1 MMITDIS
8 PDAEN
13 KCHQFISE
21 LTGIYTEAGCVDL
34 DTTGSIVNKYSG
46 TLIPLVKPKSYHVRV
61 CGQDDTV
68 YAGNEDQL
76 EAWEDHYL
84 SERMRM
90 TVIGAI
96 DDFPCEAFARQLVL
110 LLCED
115 GNIYAYEDEVLH
127 LVAESLKDLFE
138 NGMTFPGIES
148 YNLGEC
154 FEEYTEEEYN
164 ELMECSEM
172 KEMRE
177 AHEKFRESLG
187 LELLECLEDLEKRQI
202 KMEKEAEEHAEHPSN
217 TSDTTAI
224 KQPECLEIV
233 SWQPVPIVS
242 WSSLYQQYN
251 SYLPMRYTLGHSI
264 ITSRWHVQGS
274 ETLYIK
280 HILGGAAMEKK
291 G

>member
-13 KCHQFISE
+13 KCHQVISE

-84 SERMRM
+84 SERMKM

-148 YNLGEC
+148 HNLGEC

-187 LELLECLEDLEKRQI
+187 LELLECLEDLEKRQF
-202 KMEKEAEEHAEHPSN
+202 KTEKEVEEHAEYPSN
-217 TSDTTAI
+217 TSHRT
-224 KQPECLEIV
+224 ECLEIV
-233 SWQPVPIVS
+233 SRPSMTVVPY
-242 WSSLYQQYN
+242 SSLHQH
-251 SYLPMRYTLGHSI
+251 HSCAPTRHTFVTTI
-264 ITSRWHVQGS
+264 RTAKWHVQVYR
-274 ETLYIK
+274 TVHRPYL
-280 HILGGAAMEKK
+280 
-291 G
+291 